1 MKDSFKKNFLNLEVK
16 LQMSELDTV
25 LCHRA
30 HNLNVSQITYQKK
43 RPILFQNVK
52 TFINLKAAMSVS
64 YFYSIPSHTDKVI
77 LKVKYL
83 KHFTVLFLL
92 TAAQYAF

>member
-1 MKDSFKKNFLNLEVK
+1 MPQKPQLKCFSNNISEKKDQYYFKI
-16 LQMSELDTV
+16 S
-25 LCHRA
+25 
-30 HNLNVSQITYQKK
+30 
-43 RPILFQNVK
+43 